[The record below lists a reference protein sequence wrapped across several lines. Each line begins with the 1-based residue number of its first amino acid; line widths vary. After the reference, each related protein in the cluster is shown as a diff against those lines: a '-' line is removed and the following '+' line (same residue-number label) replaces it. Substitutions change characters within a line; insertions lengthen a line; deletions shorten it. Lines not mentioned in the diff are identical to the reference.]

1 MKYFPLP
8 HRTSPAFGLADRQ
21 GACCWAALSRGTWGY
36 RPLNQFFNHRLLTRG
51 ASNVGD
57 AMTSNQQNSHGGSP
71 NGG

>member
-21 GACCWAALSRGTWGY
+21 VACCWAALTRGTWVH
-36 RPLNQFFNHRLLTRG
+36 RPLNQLLNHRLLTWG
-51 ASNVGD
+51 ASHVGD
-57 AMTSNQQNSHGGSP
+57 AMTSGQQSPHGGCP